1 FLLVQGFSKNSC
13 KNLALGYKSRFSAV
27 FFDYFTIPRVYALF
41 SKPYVNFL
49 RQLDFTDKNQIL
61 PWQKDT
67 FLCNIHRF
75 PINI

>member
-41 SKPYVNFL
+41 SKPYINAKW
-49 RQLDFTDKNQIL
+49 TEL
-61 PWQKDT
+61 PCRS
-67 FLCNIHRF
+67 FRSFAI
-75 PINI
+75 